1 MGQYPT
7 YIPRQ
12 SLLAAKI
19 TDEAQIEQHMGG
31 GRVILTMAAISENY
45 WVLKLHKVTK
55 RVIRKCFECKRFHT
69 KPLTT
74 KHQGILQSDRTTGTR
89 FLLSNWYR
97 FCKSN
102 HVVQQE

>member
-19 TDEAQIEQHMGG
+19 TDEAQREQRMGG
-31 GRVILTMAAISENY
+31 VILTMAAISENY
-45 WVLKLHKVTK
+45 WVLKLHKVIK

-89 FLLSNWYR
+89 SLLSNWYR

-102 HVVQQE
+102 HVLQQE

>member
-1 MGQYPT
+1 MGQCPT

-12 SLLAAKI
+12 SLLAVKI
-19 TDEAQIEQHMGG
+19 TDEAQREQRMGG
-31 GRVILTMAAISENY
+31 VILTMAAISENY
-45 WVLKLHKVTK
+45 WVLKLHKVIK

-89 FLLSNWYR
+89 SLLNNWYR

-102 HVVQQE
+102 HVLQQE